1 MEHRT
6 VTPLGVLLVLLAV
19 LAGTEALRCRTDD
32 GPSTEEVRQIVRTCL
47 NKISNAQTENRS
59 SDEYPDYD
67 SSYKDSSEER
77 NGGGNSPKRGPT
89 KPNYD
94 GRREGNDRGW
104 GSNNRWP
111 QPQDSRSMNDRYNDH
126 RYDHQQYQDRDYGRN
141 QGSRQRRQ
149 YPQYPGYGPNPP
161 FESSSP
167 GNGGGAGGGAGE
179 WSRGRGNTMM
189 IGQPNGG
196 PGNGSR
202 NGTSLDRDRAC
213 LMQCFFEQLKA
224 TDSNGLPERH
234 KVLHVITRDIRD
246 RELRDFYVDS
256 IQECFRMLGFDPRLK
271 DKCDY
276 AMRLVTCLSDRFQ
289 SNCSDWEMD
298 STAMF

>member
-1 MEHRT
+1 MEYHK
-6 VTPLGVLLVLLAV
+6 VTPIGVLVVLLAA
-19 LAGTEALRCRTDD
+19 LGTLSQTEALRCRTDD

-47 NKISNAQTENRS
+47 NKISNAHSENRS

-67 SSYKDSSEER
+67 SSYKDSSEEHTS
-77 NGGGNSPKRGPT
+77 GGNTRNRGN
-89 KPNYD
+89 NYD
-94 GRREGNDRGW
+94 GRHDSSDRSRGSNRATQQESRPMSDRQNDR
-104 GSNNRWP
+104 
-111 QPQDSRSMNDRYNDH
+111 
-126 RYDHQQYQDRDYGRN
+126 RYDHQYQQHDYERN
-141 QGSRQRRQ
+141 QRGRLRRQ
-149 YPQYPGYGPNPP
+149 YPQYPGYGSNPP
-161 FESSSP
+161 FESSSL
-167 GNGGGAGGGAGE
+167 GNGADE

-189 IGQPNGG
+189 SGQGNG

-202 NGTSLDRDRAC
+202 NGTSLDRDRSC

-234 KVLHVITRDIRD
+234 KVLHVITRDIRN

-256 IQECFRMLGFDPRLK
+256 IQECFHMLGLDPRLK

-276 AMRLVTCLSDRFQ
+276 AMRLVTCLTDRFQ